1 MQVALVTGSY
11 KGLGLAIATRLAQE
25 KGMKVI
31 LSGRDLAKVEES
43 KKRLSALGIDASA
56 VDLDV
61 TSVSSIKAGIKE
73 IEEQFGRLD
82 VLVNNAGIN
91 PSYEASESSF
101 LTVNPSTFAETIHT
115 NATAVLSMIQA
126 VVPLMQ
132 KNGYGRIVNV
142 STEMASLSSIASDY
156 YPAAIS
162 YRVSKI
168 ALNGIVALVAKELRG
183 SDILINAYSPG
194 WLKTDMGGP
203 DAPFTAEEGAE
214 TATYLATLPQSGPM
228 VDSSPKCGNSAV
240 LWSSTGKR
248 S

>member
-1 MQVALVTGSY
+1 MTIALVTGSQ
-11 KGLGLAIATRLAQE
+11 KGLGLAIATRLGQE
-25 KGMKVI
+25 KGMKVV
-31 LSGRDLAKVEES
+31 LSGRDSSKLEES
-43 KKRLSALGIDASA
+43 RKRLSAQGIETGA
-56 VDLDV
+56 VELDV
-61 TSVSSIKAGIKE
+61 TSVSSIKSA
-73 IEEQFGRLD
+73 IEQIEKQYGRLD

-91 PSYEASESSF
+91 PSHGTSESSY
-101 LTVNPSTFAETIHT
+101 LTVNPNTFNETIQT

-142 STEMASLSSIASDY
+142 STEMASLNSIPSDY

-168 ALNGIVALVAKELRG
+168 ALNGIVALVSKELRG

-203 DAPFTAEEGAE
+203 DAPFTTEEGAE
-214 TATYLATLPQSGPM
+214 TALYLATLPEGGPNGRFFAEMRKFGGPM
-228 VDSSPKCGNSAV
+228 ELN
-240 LWSSTGKR
+240 W
-248 S
+248 